1 MKISIASD
9 HAGFEMKRLMAEYLT
24 EQGHDVVDCGPDTAD
39 RCDYPDYAVAG
50 CAPVASGAVDFGV
63 LICGTGIG
71 MAIAANKIGGIRDA
85 NVITLS
91 ARFVS
96 EAENQAILDA
106 FLSTEF
112 GGGRHAGRVAK
123 IMALEK

>member
-1 MKISIASD
+1 
-9 HAGFEMKRLMAEYLT
+9 
-24 EQGHDVVDCGPDTAD
+24 
-39 RCDYPDYAVAG
+39 
-50 CAPVASGAVDFGV
+50 
-63 LICGTGIG
+63 
-71 MAIAANKIGGIRDA
+71 MAIAANKVHGIRAANCINTNFAQLCREHNDA

-106 FLSTEF
+106 FLTTDF
-112 GGGRHAGRVAK
+112 GGGRHAGRVEK